1 MSTQTKIKTQEGI
14 IGICR
19 NLKKRKKTIVTYN
32 GSFDILHLGHVKSLQ
47 EAKKQGDVLIVPL
60 NSDKSIKAYKSPKRP
75 IIPQSQRAQML
86 AALSCVDYVVIFN
99 ETNPIKIL
107 DKIKPDIHCNGADYG
122 KNCIEKDIVEKNG
135 GKIHILKWIPSLS
148 TSKIIKKILE
158 AYSDEKK

>member
-1 MSTQTKIKTQEGI
+1 MNAKIKNQKEIIALVQKLRKEG
-14 IGICR
+14 
-19 NLKKRKKTIVTYN
+19 KKIATYN

-47 EAKKQGDVLIVPL
+47 EARKQGDVLIVPL

-122 KNCIEKDIVEKNG
+122 KNCVEKDIVEKNG
-135 GKIHILKWIPSLS
+135 GKIHILKWIPNLS
-148 TSKIIKKILE
+148 TSKIIKKILDV
-158 AYSDEKK
+158 YSNGKK

>member
-1 MSTQTKIKTQEGI
+1 MGKLKNQKSI
-14 IGICR
+14 IGIVS
-19 NLKKRKKTIVTYN
+19 NLRKQGKKIVTYN

-47 EAKKQGDVLIVPL
+47 EARKQGDVLIVPL
-60 NSDKSIKAYKSPKRP
+60 NSDKSIKGYKSPKRP

-99 ETNPIKIL
+99 ELNPIKIL

-135 GKIHILKWIPSLS
+135 GRIYILKWIPGLS
-148 TSKIIKKILE
+148 TSKIINKILD
-158 AYSDEKK
+158 AYSDEK

>member
-1 MSTQTKIKTQEGI
+1 MLSKKLKTQQQI
-14 IGICR
+14 IRLVR
-19 NLKKRKKTIVTYN
+19 NFRKQGKKIVTYN

-86 AALSCVDYVVIFN
+86 SALSCVDYVVIFD

-122 KNCIEKDIVEKNG
+122 QNCIEKDVVKKNG
-135 GKIHILKWIPSLS
+135 GKIHILKWLPGLS
-148 TSKIIKKILE
+148 TTKIIKKILNV
-158 AYSDEKK
+158 YSSK

>member
-1 MSTQTKIKTQEGI
+1 MDKIKSQKSIVEI
-14 IGICR
+14 VKD
-19 NLKKRKKTIVTYN
+19 LKKKKKKIVTYN

-60 NSDKSIKAYKSPKRP
+60 NSDKSIKIYKSSKRP

-99 ETNPIKIL
+99 ETTPIKIL
-107 DKIKPDIHCNGADYG
+107 DKIKPHIHCNGADYG

-135 GKIHILKWIPSLS
+135 GKIYILKWLPGLS
-148 TSKIIKKILE
+148 TSKIVQKILE
-158 AYSDEKK
+158 VHSK